1 MTETNRTFQIA
12 TNLILFLSLTA
23 ASTLALIAPQL
34 IDTPAGGWIL
44 GILGAVF
51 VTTLLVLTAVAS
63 FADNIEGNTFS
74 ELLRASTIDTTFYP
88 WALSVYMG
96 RWFHP
101 FEQLQSPLGIWGVIV
116 LMITTWIMVVL
127 GDILRRQGKRIWPW
141 LVVTLGY
148 TIGVL
153 TWPA

>member
-1 MTETNRTFQIA
+1 MTDTNRAFQIT
-12 TNLILFLSLTA
+12 TNLILFLSLAVSLILA
-23 ASTLALIAPQL
+23 AFAPQL
-34 IDTPAGGWIL
+34 IDTPAGGWVL
-44 GILGAVF
+44 GILGSVF
-51 VTTLLVLTAVAS
+51 VATLLVLTSIAS
-63 FADNIEGNTFS
+63 FADDIEGNTFS

-127 GDILRRQGKRIWPW
+127 GDILRKQGKRIWPW